1 MCGCSRGGNAGHKKQ
16 MRSNGTR
23 RPFVP
28 SVPPPTPSVQM
39 QMNAVPQPQVPLNS
53 NDRRRIQQLNQAAIR
68 RSLNK

>member
-16 MRSNGTR
+16 IRTNGVR
-23 RPFVP
+23 RPFV
-28 SVPPPTPSVQM
+28 SPPPVVPTVQM
-39 QMNAVPQPQVPLNS
+39 QMNAMPQPQVPLNS